1 MHQLDHQ
8 NYLKLRENCK
18 VIEQDG
24 FGDKVMILQDGSFL
38 KLFRRKRLISS
49 AAIWPYAQR
58 FADNAKK
65 LEELGIPCPK
75 IIQVYRIPSIERD
88 AVHYYP
94 LPGTTLR
101 DLYRGDLEYP
111 ADLRERFL
119 KFVEHI
125 QDLGVYFRS
134 IHLGNVVLTPDD
146 ELGLIDISDMKIFR
160 RPLSKWQRKRNL
172 AHMMKNSQD
181 WKWINSGF
189 LFNKTYN
196 RKEIVKFNTLKK
208 QTSIFSKKNDNE
220 AYLREIIKFD
230 TSIAEIKKMNFVRFL
245 QTHGKGVDT
254 LDSFRILEQ
263 ENTLLFEKTYRSNSN
278 DLKNTLY
285 FYSKIN
291 TNTHIK
297 TPKLKNKL
305 IGNKISILL
314 FEETPHIKINDKD
327 HFTNIALL
335 FIKELE
341 KIAPIKT
348 ESNIYSLRCY
358 RKSIEFCD
366 NNNLDKTVILKACNI
381 IEKIP
386 LFFAHADLNLNNI
399 SSTGIIYDWD
409 SSGYYPV
416 GYDLACIITEANI
429 YKKNDILQLIKHNY
443 ESKSRFCSIE
453 HFTTSTL
460 LLSFA
465 LTSGK
470 KTDEKINLYNFLA
483 DYIQRSIDII

>member
-1 MHQLDHQ
+1 MHKLDHQ

-160 RPLSKWQRKRNL
+160 RPLSKWQRKRNYE
-172 AHMMKNSQD
+172 HMVRDAGDKEWLGINKN
-181 WKWINSGF
+181 
-189 LFNKTYN
+189 
-196 RKEIVKFNTLKK
+196 
-208 QTSIFSKKNDNE
+208 
-220 AYLREIIKFD
+220 
-230 TSIAEIKKMNFVRFL
+230 
-245 QTHGKGVDT
+245 H
-254 LDSFRILEQ
+254 
-263 ENTLLFEKTYRSNSN
+263 
-278 DLKNTLY
+278 
-285 FYSKIN
+285 
-291 TNTHIK
+291 
-297 TPKLKNKL
+297 
-305 IGNKISILL
+305 
-314 FEETPHIKINDKD
+314 
-327 HFTNIALL
+327 
-335 FIKELE
+335 
-341 KIAPIKT
+341 
-348 ESNIYSLRCY
+348 
-358 RKSIEFCD
+358 KSID
-366 NNNLDKTVILKACNI
+366 
-381 IEKIP
+381 
-386 LFFAHADLNLNNI
+386 
-399 SSTGIIYDWD
+399 
-409 SSGYYPV
+409 
-416 GYDLACIITEANI
+416 
-429 YKKNDILQLIKHNY
+429 
-443 ESKSRFCSIE
+443 
-453 HFTTSTL
+453 
-460 LLSFA
+460 
-465 LTSGK
+465 
-470 KTDEKINLYNFLA
+470 
-483 DYIQRSIDII
+483 